1 MDRNENCVHLGYQLI
16 NLFVRCSF
24 LYVNYFSVSR
34 LFPLPIA
41 SIVQT

>member
-1 MDRNENCVHLGYQLI
+1 MNRNRSNVHLDYQVITYLYAV
-16 NLFVRCSF
+16 LFVVYY
-24 LYVNYFSVSR
+24 LSVSR